1 MRTYPAHSDRE
12 KRADRL
18 MTILF
23 VALLVVLVLFV
34 IAFRHP
40 VEPQLWPTATA
51 HISGTRIVAVA
62 AEERRFQS
70 GTILYRIE
78 AHVTYQMNGKRVD
91 RWVPASGMKRDKLY
105 LESWLSHKKQDS
117 CQVRWNP
124 RNPDDVEA
132 ILIDNVTQN
141 ASH

>member
-1 MRTYPAHSDRE
+1 MQTYPAHSDHK

-23 VALLVVLVLFV
+23 VAFLVVLVLFV

-40 VEPQLWPTATA
+40 VAPQSWPTATA
-51 HISGTRIVAVA
+51 QISGTRIVAVA
-62 AEERRFQS
+62 AEEHPFQS
-70 GTILYRIE
+70 GTVLYRVE

-91 RWVPASGMKRDKLY
+91 RWAPASGMKRDKPY

-117 CQVRWNP
+117 CLVRWNP

-132 ILIDNVTQN
+132 VLVDTVTQN
-141 ASH
+141 VSH

>member
-40 VEPQLWPTATA
+40 VVTQSWPTATA

-62 AEERRFQS
+62 AEEHPFQG
-70 GTILYRIE
+70 GTVLYRVE
-78 AHVTYQMNGKRVD
+78 AHVIYEINGKRID
-91 RWVPASGMKRDKLY
+91 RWAPASGTKRDKAY
-105 LESWLSHKKQDS
+105 LESWLSRKKQDS
-117 CQVRWNP
+117 CLVRWNSQ
-124 RNPDDVEA
+124 NPDDVEA
-132 ILIDNVTQN
+132 VLIDTVTQN
-141 ASH
+141 VSH